1 MQVVQHGLMYLMR
14 LNCVFSKMLAD
25 MSNLKCPHFGSSEYP
40 KVKPFIDTS
49 FDPNLRHDKLT
60 RSESRSLNVISK
72 LSKSKSLSRRDVLG
86 FDQDLILTV
95 N

>member
-1 MQVVQHGLMYLMR
+1 MKLNDVV
-14 LNCVFSKMLAD
+14 SKISVDISVLD
-25 MSNLKCPHFGSSEYP
+25 QSSQDP
-40 KVKPFIDTS
+40 RVKPLIDTS
-49 FDPNLRHDKLT
+49 FDPNLTHDKLS

-72 LSKSKSLSRRDVLG
+72 LSQSKSLSRRDVLG